1 MELSAS
7 IKLQN
12 ITSAPSSTP
21 TKRLP
26 SPLGPQR
33 PQPVSVSLD
42 VPAQTFL

>member
-12 ITSAPSSTP
+12 ITSPPSNTP
-21 TKRLP
+21 TKRLL
-26 SPLGPQR
+26 SSLRPQR

-42 VPAQTFL
+42 LLAQTFL